1 MPWTIMLE
9 TAAAPRKSP
18 RRQRRWVFCRPA
30 GPGDLPLLLAAR
42 PR

>member
-9 TAAAPRKSP
+9 TAGAPRKN
-18 RRQRRWVFCRPA
+18 RHRQRRWVFCRPA
-30 GPGDLPLLLAAR
+30 GPGGLPQLLAAR